1 MLHINLEFLLIYIF
15 LGLCRWKD
23 PQNAYRTKWNVNNIP
38 ALVRYE
44 SVNGEVVETG
54 RLVEGEI
61 LDQEKLGQFI
71 GSR

>member
-1 MLHINLEFLLIYIF
+1 M
-15 LGLCRWKD
+15 
-23 PQNAYRTKWNVNNIP
+23 NNIP

-61 LDQEKLGQFI
+61 LNQEKLSEFI